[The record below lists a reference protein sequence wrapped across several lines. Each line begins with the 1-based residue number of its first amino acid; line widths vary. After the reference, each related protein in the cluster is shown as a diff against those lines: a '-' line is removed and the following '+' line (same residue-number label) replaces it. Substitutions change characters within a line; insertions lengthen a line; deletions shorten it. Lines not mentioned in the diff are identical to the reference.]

1 MTNLVAYKNT
11 HLLSHSSV
19 GQKLGTTCLKEFL
32 LRDHKTEIMV
42 LAGLGSYLEAWG
54 RSPLHSQIQ
63 FPFFLAQH
71 WNQIDYI
78 LCSQRCY
85 SLVHHYWSL
94 KFQIFFCISLH
105 HKLTSFSINQTSNF
119 KFIFMII
126 LNSIYLSLSRLWTPR
141 EKCLCVFLCTIAY
154 QVN

>member
-63 FPFFLAQH
+63 FPFFLA
-71 WNQIDYI
+71 
-78 LCSQRCY
+78 CGP
-85 SLVHHYWSL
+85 
-94 KFQIFFCISLH
+94 FISHSVVLD
-105 HKLTSFSINQTSNF
+105 SMQ
-119 KFIFMII
+119 
-126 LNSIYLSLSRLWTPR
+126 PR
-141 EKCLCVFLCTIAY
+141 GL
-154 QVN
+154 